1 MAALCGIREFTAD
14 LWLIDEAQIP
24 ATMENTLLLPPPVS
38 NQSAT
43 LSRIHETSAKFQ
55 RYKILLRRRWWFLL
69 LTASI
74 GVCVQALRITGQ
86 PETYTSL
93 AKLVAGG
100 RIVANDG
107 AVNWQEQLTDFY
119 GTIIETLESAEMKK
133 RAMARVHALH
143 PDLKDSNV
151 DIRVAQTKGSAI
163 FNVFAIG
170 SEPKFT
176 KIFLDAL
183 LDEFI
188 AFRQQIREQGLER
201 ALNTFTETVVKK
213 SKELQERTEKLE
225 AFRKANDTIQLS
237 GNHNEAAAFLINLK
251 AKRESLSGELRDLQ
265 VALQDVDAAML
276 DRERSTVS
284 AAGASAAPGAPT
296 APAGSPGDVA
306 ALPKASG
313 TVDSS
318 TAASL
323 GMTSNERDYL
333 ETKKEIMKLQNERA
347 KMLRNFKPGH
357 PDIVVLD
364 EKIDSEKQLLT
375 NFSEEI
381 VKEMRSREATLIR
394 QLKVLDEQ
402 IAEKQKE
409 ALELAAKLAE
419 HERLEEEFKASKLAH
434 DKMFEDVQ
442 KLQANQQIQT
452 DFVAIQERATNAY
465 KDVQDWVKPMIL
477 GLIGGLIFGVLIL
490 VLFDRLDDRMNSFSE
505 FQGLFPAEAVLG
517 QIPEQRQRG
526 DVALLRPN
534 DDRHLYAEAFRNVRS
549 SILFKNWQGKMPKTI
564 LVTSAVP
571 NEGKTTVTSNLAITM
586 ALAGARVLLA
596 DCDLRRGGVSELF
609 KLPVTPGL
617 SEVLRG
623 RMHWRDAVQETGV
636 KGLDLL
642 ARGEVFDQTSEVLL
656 SKTAQ
661 EMLRE
666 MSDEYDYVIFDSA
679 PVLVADDTA
688 SFAPKLDTVLFV
700 VRLSSTMARL
710 SGKALNLLYE
720 RQVNVGGVILNR
732 STTNLKEYTYYN
744 YASYYYAPVKKGEP
758 GEPAKG

>member
-1 MAALCGIREFTAD
+1 
-14 LWLIDEAQIP
+14 
-24 ATMENTLLLPPPVS
+24 MENTLSLPPPAPG
-38 NQSAT
+38 QSAT

-74 GVCVQALRITGQ
+74 GVCIQALRITGQ
-86 PETYTSL
+86 PDTHTSL

-100 RIVANDG
+100 RIVASEGN
-107 AVNWQEQLTDFY
+107 VNWQEQLTDFY

-143 PDLKDSNV
+143 PDLKDSNI

-163 FNVFAIG
+163 FNIFAIG

-188 AFRQQIREQGLER
+188 AFRQQIRDQGLER

-213 SKELQERTEKLE
+213 GKDLTERTEKLE

-237 GNHNEAAAFLINLK
+237 GNHNEAATFLINLK
-251 AKRESLSGELRDLQ
+251 TKREVLTGEQRDLE
-265 VALQDVDAAML
+265 VALQDVDAEML
-276 DRERSTVS
+276 DRERAS
-284 AAGASAAPGAPT
+284 ASNGASPAPPSGASPNAQKSDPSGAP
-296 APAGSPGDVA
+296 PSN
-306 ALPKASG
+306 S
-313 TVDSS
+313 VDNN
-318 TAASL
+318 TAANL
-323 GMTSNERDYL
+323 GFTSNERDYL
-333 ETKKEIMKLQNERA
+333 ETKKEIMRFQNDRVKL
-347 KMLRNFKPGH
+347 LRNFKASH
-357 PDIVVLD
+357 PDVVILD
-364 EKIDSEKQLLT
+364 EKIESGKQLLS
-375 NFSEEI
+375 NIADEI
-381 VKEMRSREATLIR
+381 AKEMRSRDATLKR
-394 QLKVLDEQ
+394 QIKVLDQQ
-402 IAEKQKE
+402 ILERQKE

-419 HERLEEEFKASKLAH
+419 HERLEEDFKASKTAY
-434 DKMFEDVQ
+434 DEMFSKVQ
-442 KLQANQQIQT
+442 SFTDIQNIQT
-452 DFVAIQERATNAY
+452 DYVAIQERASNAY
-465 KDVQDWVKPMIL
+465 KDVQDWVKPMVG

-490 VLFDRLDDRMNSFSE
+490 ILFDRLDDRMNSFSE
-505 FQGLFPAEAVLG
+505 FQGLFPSEAVLG

-549 SILFKNWQGKMPKTI
+549 SILFKNWNGRMPKTI

-571 NEGKTTVTSNLAITM
+571 NEGKTTVTSNMAITM

-609 KLPVTPGL
+609 KLPTTPGL
-617 SEVLRG
+617 SEVLRNK
-623 RMHWRDAVQETGV
+623 MHWRDAVQETGV
-636 KGLDLL
+636 RGLDLL

-656 SKTAQ
+656 SKTAE

-744 YASYYYAPVKKGEP
+744 YASYYYAPVKKKTGEKVP
-758 GEPAKG
+758 GAEA